1 MSDINLLAEEEQE
14 KGFKG
19 YYLKIGECNFTTPA
33 IKREGF
39 KILPKIVQ
47 VTDEQRV
54 ASGKLVIKVLP
65 HKPTKI
71 EITFPIMT
79 PEQYRYYKKAFRG
92 ELTNEPE
99 MYLTVEYYDED
110 EDEYKSGT
118 FYHTDISYQPVIYA
132 GQRMIQFDTIKLIEH

>member
-1 MSDINLLAEEEQE
+1 MSN
-14 KGFKG
+14 FRG
-19 YYLKIGECNFTTPA
+19 YYIKIANCTFQNPA

-39 KILPKIVQ
+39 KILPKLVQ

-65 HKPTKI
+65 HQPTKM

-79 PEQYRYYKKAFRG
+79 PEQYRVYKAAFRG
-92 ELTNEPE
+92 ELSNQGE

-110 EDEYKSGT
+110 TDTYKTGT
-118 FYHTDISYQPVIYA
+118 FYHTDISYSPTIY
-132 GQRMIQFDTIKLIEH
+132 GGERMLLVDTVKLIEH

>member
-1 MSDINLLAEEEQE
+1 MSN
-14 KGFKG
+14 FKG
-19 YYLKIGECNFTTPA
+19 YYLKIGECNFTNPA

-39 KILPKIVQ
+39 TILPKLVQ

-92 ELTNEPE
+92 ELTSEPE
-99 MYLTVEYYDED
+99 MYLTAEYYDED
-110 EDEYKSGT
+110 DDEYKKMSKASNPYGDG
-118 FYHTDISYQPVIYA
+118 FACKRIADILE
-132 GQRMIQFDTIKLIEH
+132 R

>member
-1 MSDINLLAEEEQE
+1 MSDINLLADEEQE

-19 YYLKIGECNFTTPA
+19 YYLKIGECDFTTPA

-39 KILPKIVQ
+39 KILPKLVQ

-79 PEQYRYYKKAFRG
+79 PEQYRYYKQAFRG

-99 MYLTVEYYDED
+99 MYLKVEYYDED
-110 EDEYKSGT
+110 EDKYETGT
-118 FYHTDISYQPVIYA
+118 FYHTDISYQPIIYS
-132 GQRMIQFDTIKLIEH
+132 GQRMIQMDTIKLIEH

>member
-1 MSDINLLAEEEQE
+1 MSEISFQNEQDPE

-19 YYLKIGECNFTTPA
+19 YYLKIGACNFTNPA

-39 KILPKIVQ
+39 KILPNLVQ

-79 PEQYRYYKKAFRG
+79 PEQYRYYKQAFRG

-110 EDEYKSGT
+110 DDDYKTGI
-118 FYHTDISYQPVIYA
+118 FYHTDISYKPVIYA
-132 GQRMIQFDTIKLIEH
+132 GQRMILVDTVKLIEH

>member
-1 MSDINLLAEEEQE
+1 MSDVNLLADEEQE

-19 YYLKIGECNFTTPA
+19 YYLKIGECNFTNPA

-39 KILPKIVQ
+39 KVLPKIVQ
-47 VTDEQRV
+47 VTEEQRV

-65 HKPTKI
+65 HRPTKI

-92 ELTNEPE
+92 ELTDDPE
-99 MYLTVEYYDED
+99 MRLKVEYYDED
-110 EDEYKSGT
+110 EDKYETGT
-118 FYHTDISYQPVIYA
+118 FYHTDISYTPVIYG
-132 GQRMIQFDTIKLIEH
+132 GQRMILFDTIKLIEH

>member
-1 MSDINLLAEEEQE
+1 MSDINLLADEEQE

-19 YYLKIGECNFTTPA
+19 YYLKIGECDFTTPA

-39 KILPKIVQ
+39 KILPKLVQ
-47 VTDEQRV
+47 VTEEQRV

-110 EDEYKSGT
+110 DDVYKTGI
-118 FYHTDISYQPVIYA
+118 FYHTDISYTPVIYG
-132 GQRMIQFDTIKLIEH
+132 GQRMILFDTIKLIEH

>member
-1 MSDINLLAEEEQE
+1 MSNFD
-14 KGFKG
+14 G
-19 YYLKIGECNFTTPA
+19 YYLKIGPCKFLDPA

-39 KILPKIVQ
+39 HILPKLVQ

-79 PEQYRYYKKAFRG
+79 PQQYRYYKQAFRG

-99 MYLTVEYYDED
+99 MYLTVKYYDED
-110 EDEYKSGT
+110 SDTYKTGT
-118 FYHTDISYQPVIYA
+118 FYHTDVGYSPIIY
-132 GQRMIQFDTIKLIEH
+132 GGERMVQMDQIKLIEH

>member
-1 MSDINLLAEEEQE
+1 MSDVNLLANEEQE

-19 YYLKIGECNFTTPA
+19 YYLKIGECDFTSPA

-39 KILPKIVQ
+39 KILPKLVQ

-79 PEQYRYYKKAFRG
+79 PEQYRYYKQAFRG
-92 ELTNEPE
+92 ELTDEPE
-99 MYLTVEYYDED
+99 MYLRVEYYDED
-110 EDEYKSGT
+110 EDKYEKGT
-118 FYHTDISYQPVIYA
+118 FYHTDISYQPIIYG
-132 GQRMIQFDTIKLIEH
+132 GQRMIQMDTIKLIEH

>member
-1 MSDINLLAEEEQE
+1 MSKFE
-14 KGFKG
+14 G
-19 YYLKIGECNFTTPA
+19 YYLKIGECKFDNPA

-39 KILPKIVQ
+39 KVLPMLVQ

-54 ASGKLVIKVLP
+54 ASGKLVIKELP

-79 PEQYRYYKKAFRG
+79 PVQYRAYKKAFRG
-92 ELTNEPE
+92 ELTNQDE

-110 EDEYKSGT
+110 DDTYKSGT
-118 FYHTDISYQPVIYA
+118 FYHTDISYSPVIYN
-132 GQRMIQFDTIKLIEH
+132 GQRMLLLDTIKLIEH

>member
-1 MSDINLLAEEEQE
+1 MSN
-14 KGFKG
+14 FKG
-19 YYLKIGECNFTTPA
+19 YYIKIGNCKFNDPA

-39 KILPKIVQ
+39 KILPKLVQ

-79 PEQYRYYKKAFRG
+79 PEQYRVYKKAFRG
-92 ELTNEPE
+92 ELSNEAE

-110 EDEYKSGT
+110 SDSYKTGT
-118 FYHTDISYQPVIYA
+118 FYHTDISYTPVIY
-132 GQRMIQFDTIKLIEH
+132 GGRRMLLLDTVKLIEH